1 MNWLKGLLG
10 AAAVGTIVL
19 AFRDGD
25 RGAWLRPA
33 LPGEAEYGG
42 DTLVEDE
49 GRVDDEE
56 PVLGYDGMDRD
67 TLMDWLR
74 AADLDTGT
82 LRNVRLYEATHQNRA
97 VVLDTVDA
105 LIG

>member
-10 AAAVGTIVL
+10 AAAAGTIVL
-19 AFRDGD
+19 AFRDGE

-33 LPGEAEYGG
+33 LPGETEFDG
-42 DTLVEDE
+42 DALVEDE
-49 GRVDDEE
+49 EGTDEE

>member
-1 MNWLKGLLG
+1 MNLLKGLLG

-19 AFRDGD
+19 AFRDNE

-33 LPGEAEYGG
+33 LPGEGGYGG
-42 DTLVEDE
+42 DTLVADE
-49 GRVDDEE
+49 ERVDEE

-82 LRNVRLYEATHQNRA
+82 LRNVRLYEATHQNRG
-97 VVLDTVDA
+97 VVLDTIDT

>member
-1 MNWLKGLLG
+1 MNLLKGLLG

-33 LPGEAEYGG
+33 LPESAGG
-42 DTLVEDE
+42 DGDLLVED
-49 GRVDDEE
+49 GRFDGEE

-74 AADLDTGT
+74 DADLDTDT
-82 LRNVRLYEATHQNRA
+82 LRQVRLYEATHLNRG
-97 VVLDTVDA
+97 VVLDTVDE

>member
-1 MNWLKGLLG
+1 MNLLKGLLG

-33 LPGEAEYGG
+33 LPGEADFGG
-42 DTLVEDE
+42 DTLLEDE
-49 GRVDDEE
+49 EGVDEE

-74 AADLDTGT
+74 SADLDTGT
-82 LRNVRLYEATHQNRA
+82 LRNVRLYEATHENRQ
-97 VVLDTVDA
+97 VVLDTVDE